1 VAEWS
6 RGHCD
11 WARGRSVLCWTGGG
25 EDLRSLRRLRARG
38 IFKRRDRWDRRGG
51 HSRVA
56 RYARSWNESAS
67 ITSTGPLS
75 EVLVIGAFSFHASGQ
90 RPDSREWP
98 YSGKSFTTR

>member
-1 VAEWS
+1 M
-6 RGHCD
+6 
-11 WARGRSVLCWTGGG
+11 
-25 EDLRSLRRLRARG
+25 
-38 IFKRRDRWDRRGG
+38 
-51 HSRVA
+51 A

-98 YSGKSFTTR
+98 YSGKSFTTRLIPSFIVRAPKFRIRPTRQSAMRRYV